1 MNRNSLIASEEKSIS
16 EVLRQTGLKFPA
28 YQRPYEWQ
36 SAINRQ
42 FFTDLTSHSLY
53 YSTARTSEERKR
65 NGQYFL
71 GPYYIKGNGVLDGQQ
86 DGHLLQYGITR
97 KLMLETV

>member
-1 MNRNSLIASEEKSIS
+1 MNSNSRIASEEKSIS

-42 FFTDLTSHSLY
+42 CFTDLTSPNLY
-53 YSTARTSEERKR
+53 YSTARTSEERETK
-65 NGQYFL
+65 
-71 GPYYIKGNGVLDGQQ
+71 
-86 DGHLLQYGITR
+86 LLADLTARVQLSHQTLIG
-97 KLMLETV
+97 LP